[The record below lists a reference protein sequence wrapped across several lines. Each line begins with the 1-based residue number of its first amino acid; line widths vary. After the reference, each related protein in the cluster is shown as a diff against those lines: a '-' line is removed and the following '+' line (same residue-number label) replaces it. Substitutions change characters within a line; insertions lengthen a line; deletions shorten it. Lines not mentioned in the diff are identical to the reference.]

1 MDVAVCHP
9 AASGRLL
16 PVSRMPGRK
25 VPEAARRDEILR
37 AAYRVAA
44 RDRLGGLTV
53 RAVAAEAG
61 VSPGLL
67 LFHFES
73 KDGLL
78 VDLLDWMLA
87 HTIVAGELH
96 RHPPADV
103 APEQWLLG
111 LVERDLRHLLAQRER
126 IELFYD
132 YWVLGTRHPVIRRL
146 IRRALHRYRE
156 SFRPAADAVCAAHP
170 TRFAALAADDLA
182 GVCAAFIEG
191 CATQTVLDPD
201 RFDAVRAMATLHAL
215 VLDPTGAHRFTRS

>member
-1 MDVAVCHP
+1 
-9 AASGRLL
+9 
-16 PVSRMPGRK
+16 MPGK
-25 VPEAARRDEILR
+25 KAPEATRRSEILR

-61 VSPGLL
+61 VSAGLL

-96 RHPPADV
+96 RRPPAGV
-103 APEQWLLG
+103 APSTWLLAV
-111 LVERDLRHLLAQRER
+111 VERDLAHLLKQQER

-146 IRRALHRYRE
+146 IRRALHRYRDA
-156 SFRPAADAVCAAHP
+156 FRPAAAAVMAEHP
-170 TRFAALAADDLA
+170 ERYGGLTADDLA

-191 CATQTVLDPD
+191 CATQTILDPA
-201 RFDAVRAMATLHAL
+201 RFDAGRAMATLQAL
-215 VLDPTGAHRFTRS
+215 VLQPRLAGTPAAP

>member
-1 MDVAVCHP
+1 M
-9 AASGRLL
+9 SGRKL
-16 PVSRMPGRK
+16 PEPS
-25 VPEAARRDEILR
+25 RRDDLLR
-37 AAYRVAA
+37 AAYLVAA
-44 RDRLGGLTV
+44 RDRLGGLTM
-53 RAVAAEAG
+53 RTVAAEAG
-61 VSPGLL
+61 VSAGLL
-67 LFHFES
+67 LYHFES

-96 RHPPADV
+96 RRPPADV
-103 APEQWLLG
+103 PPEQWLVG

-156 SFRPAADAVCAAHP
+156 SFRAAADAVLATRPARYAHL
-170 TRFAALAADDLA
+170 TADDLA

-191 CATQTVLDPD
+191 CATQAILDPD
-201 RFDAVRAMATLHAL
+201 RFDAVRAMATLDAL
-215 VLDPTGAHRFTRS
+215 VLDAGRRVRSPRS

>member
-1 MDVAVCHP
+1 
-9 AASGRLL
+9 
-16 PVSRMPGRK
+16 MPGRK
-25 VPEAARRDEILR
+25 APEAIRRSEILR

-61 VSPGLL
+61 VSAGLL

-96 RHPPADV
+96 RRPPAETAPV
-103 APEQWLLG
+103 AWLLAV
-111 LVERDLRHLLAQRER
+111 VERDLAHLLTQRER
-126 IELFYD
+126 VELFYD
-132 YWVLGTRHPVIRRL
+132 YWVQGTRHPVIRRL
-146 IRRALHRYRE
+146 IRRALHRYRDA
-156 SFRPAADAVCAAHP
+156 FRPAASAIIAEHP
-170 TRFAALAADDLA
+170 ERYEGLSADDLA

-191 CATQTVLDPD
+191 CATQTILDPS
-201 RFDAVRAMATLHAL
+201 RFDAARALATLRAL
-215 VLDPTGAHRFTRS
+215 VAQPTLAGTPAAP

>member
-1 MDVAVCHP
+1 
-9 AASGRLL
+9 
-16 PVSRMPGRK
+16 MPGRK

-61 VSPGLL
+61 VSAGLL

-87 HTIVAGELH
+87 HTIVAGEMH
-96 RHPPADV
+96 RRPPEDV
-103 APEQWLLG
+103 PPEQWLLG

-156 SFRPAADAVCAAHP
+156 SFRPAAAAVCAAYP
-170 TRFAALAADDLA
+170 TRFTDLAPDDLA

-201 RFDAVRAMATLHAL
+201 RFDAVRAMATLRAL
-215 VLDPTGAHRFTRS
+215 VLDPTRAPRLTRS

>member
-1 MDVAVCHP
+1 
-9 AASGRLL
+9 
-16 PVSRMPGRK
+16 MPGRK
-25 VPEAARRDEILR
+25 IPEAARRDEILR

-53 RAVAAEAG
+53 RAVATEAG
-61 VSPGLL
+61 VSAGLL

-96 RHPPADV
+96 RRPPADV
-103 APEQWLLG
+103 PPEQWLLG
-111 LVERDLRHLLAQRER
+111 LVERDLRHLLAQRDR

-215 VLDPTGAHRFTRS
+215 VLDPLHAPRLTRS

>member
-1 MDVAVCHP
+1 MT
-9 AASGRLL
+9 
-16 PVSRMPGRK
+16 GRK
-25 VPEAARRDEILR
+25 SPEPSRRDDLLR

-53 RAVAAEAG
+53 REVAAEAG
-61 VSPGLL
+61 VSAGLL
-67 LFHFES
+67 LYHFES

-103 APEQWLLG
+103 PPERWLFS

-132 YWVLGTRHPVIRRL
+132 YWVLGTRHPVVRRL

-156 SFRPAADAVCAAHP
+156 SFRPAAAAVIAAAP
-170 TRFAALAADDLA
+170 ERYARLTPDDFA

-191 CATQTVLDPD
+191 CATQTILDPD
-201 RFDAVRAMATLHAL
+201 RFDAVRAMATLDAL
-215 VLDPTGAHRFTRS
+215 LLDAGSQVRLTRP

>member
-1 MDVAVCHP
+1 MA
-9 AASGRLL
+9 
-16 PVSRMPGRK
+16 GRK
-25 VPEAARRDEILR
+25 APESDRRDDLLR
-37 AAYRVAA
+37 AAYAVAA

-53 RAVAAEAG
+53 RTVAAEAG
-61 VSPGLL
+61 VSAGLL
-67 LFHFES
+67 LYHFES

-96 RHPPADV
+96 RRPPADV
-103 APEQWLLG
+103 PPEAWLLG

-132 YWVLGTRHPVIRRL
+132 YWVLGTRHPVVRRL

-156 SFRPAADAVCAAHP
+156 SFRPAAAAVVAAHP
-170 TRFAALAADDLA
+170 ARFARLSADDLA
-182 GVCAAFIEG
+182 GTCAAFIEG
-191 CATQTVLDPD
+191 CATQTILDPA

-215 VLDPTGAHRFTRS
+215 VLEPARVARFARS

>member
-1 MDVAVCHP
+1 
-9 AASGRLL
+9 
-16 PVSRMPGRK
+16 MPGRK
-25 VPEAARRDEILR
+25 APEATRRDEILR

-61 VSPGLL
+61 VSAGLL

-87 HTIVAGELH
+87 HTIVAGEMH
-96 RHPPADV
+96 RRPPAGTPPI
-103 APEQWLLG
+103 AWLLTV
-111 LVERDLRHLLAQRER
+111 VERDLAHLLKQRER
-126 IELFYD
+126 VELFYD

-156 SFRPAADAVCAAHP
+156 SFRPATSAIIDAAPERWEGV
-170 TRFAALAADDLA
+170 TADDLA

-191 CATQTVLDPD
+191 CATQTVLDSA
-201 RFDAVRAMATLHAL
+201 RFDAGRAMATLQAL
-215 VLDPTGAHRFTRS
+215 VLNPARALS

>member
-1 MDVAVCHP
+1 MSV
-9 AASGRLL
+9 
-16 PVSRMPGRK
+16 RK
-25 VPEAARRDEILR
+25 TPESPRRDEILR

-53 RAVAAEAG
+53 RTVATEAG
-61 VSPGLL
+61 VSAGLL
-67 LFHFES
+67 LYHFES

-87 HTIVAGELH
+87 HTIVAGEMH
-96 RHPPADV
+96 RQPPAGV
-103 APEQWLLG
+103 PAERWLLT

-132 YWVLGTRHPVIRRL
+132 YWVLGTRHPVVRRL

-156 SFRPAADAVCAAHP
+156 SFRPAAAAIIASAPGRYAH
-170 TRFAALAADDLA
+170 LSADDLA

-191 CATQTVLDPD
+191 CATQTILDPD
-201 RFDAVRAMATLHAL
+201 RFDAVRAMATLDAL
-215 VLDPTGAHRFTRS
+215 VLDAGRGVRITRS